1 MKAVVIEEPNRMVV
15 SRIEDPT
22 PATGEAVIKVE
33 ACGICGTDIHVLR
46 GEFAP
51 TRYPI
56 VPGHEFCGEVVAVA
70 KDVRNV
76 KAGDFV
82 AVDPSLFCGKCRQC
96 RAGRFNLCENWN
108 AIGVGSANGASA
120 EFVAV
125 PAANAFQLPPDMPRH
140 WGALVEPLSC
150 AVHGLDQVD
159 LKVAGDY
166 LIYGAGTMGLLLA
179 QLAKDSGATQ
189 LDMVDPNSKRHA
201 LARRLAADRVAA
213 SADELDRPQG
223 WDVVIDATG
232 VVRAIE
238 DGLRR
243 VARGGTF
250 LMFGVANAD
259 ATATFSPFRVYND
272 EIKIIGS
279 MAVLHSFERAL
290 SLLARGGVI
299 DCEAMI
305 TNRFQLDEYQ
315 GAIDTFLAGGGLK
328 VQVAPG
334 DASTPASPSSR
345 DVSRGTNR

>member
-1 MKAVVIEEPNRMVV
+1 MSVKSID
-15 SRIEDPT
+15 DPT
-22 PATGEAVIKVE
+22 PGPNDAVIKVE
-33 ACGICGTDIHVLR
+33 ACGVCGTDIHVIR

-56 VPGHEFCGEVVAVA
+56 VPGHEFCGEVVAVGGA
-70 KDVRNV
+70 VMNL

-82 AVDPSLFCGKCRQC
+82 AVDPSLYDGTCRQC

-108 AIGVGSANGASA
+108 AIGVGRTDGACA

-125 PAANAFQLPPDMPRH
+125 PAANAFKFPEDIPRH
-140 WGALVEPLSC
+140 YGALVEPLSC

-159 LKVAGDY
+159 LRVAGDY

-179 QLAKDSGATQ
+179 QLARDAGAAG
-189 LDMVDPNSKRHA
+189 LDVIDTNPTRHP
-201 LARRLAADRVAA
+201 LARRLGADRVAR
-213 SADELDRPQG
+213 SADDLDRPHG

-232 VVRAIE
+232 AVPAIE

-259 ATATFSPFRVYND
+259 AVASFSPFRVYND

-290 SLLARGGVI
+290 SLLVKGVI

-305 TNRFQLDEYQ
+305 TNRFGLDEYST
-315 GAIDTFLAGGGLK
+315 AIDTFLAGSGLK
-328 VQVAPG
+328 VQV
-334 DASTPASPSSR
+334 SPNSR
-345 DVSRGTNR
+345 S

>member
-1 MKAVVIEEPNRMVV
+1 VKAVVIEEPNRMAV

-22 PATGEAVIKVE
+22 PAAGEAVIKVE

-70 KDVRNV
+70 ADVRNL

-125 PAANAFQLPPDMPRH
+125 PAANAFKLPSEMPRH

-150 AVHGLDQVD
+150 AVHGLDMVNVE
-159 LKVAGDY
+159 VADNY

-179 QLAKDSGATQ
+179 QLAKHAGAAQ
-189 LDMVDPNSKRHA
+189 LDMVERNPKRHA
-201 LARRLAADRVAA
+201 LAKRLAADRIAV

-232 VVRAIE
+232 VVPAIE
-238 DGLRR
+238 DGLKR

-272 EIKIIGS
+272 EIKIVGS

-290 SLLARGGVI
+290 ALLAKGGVI

-305 TNRFQLDEYQ
+305 TNRFQLDDYSS
-315 GAIDTFLAGGGLK
+315 AIDAFLAGNGLK
-328 VQVAPG
+328 VQVAP
-334 DASTPASPSSR
+334 ALTQ
-345 DVSRGTNR
+345 V

>member
-1 MKAVVIEEPNRMVV
+1 MVV
-15 SRIEDPT
+15 GRIEDPT
-22 PATGEAVIKVE
+22 PGPGEAVIKVE

-70 KDVRNV
+70 ADVRNV
-76 KAGDFV
+76 KTGDFV
-82 AVDPSLFCGKCRQC
+82 AVDPSIFCGHCRQC
-96 RAGRFNLCENWN
+96 RL
-108 AIGVGSANGASA
+108 A

-125 PAANAFQLPPDMPRH
+125 PAANAFPLPSEMPRH

-159 LKVAGDY
+159 LQVAGDY

-179 QLAKDSGATQ
+179 QLAKDSGASRV
-189 LDMVDPNSKRHA
+189 DMVERNPRRHA
-201 LARRLAADRVAA
+201 LATRLAADRVAV

-232 VVRAIE
+232 VVPAIE

-290 SLLARGGVI
+290 TMLAKGVI
-299 DCEAMI
+299 DCDAMI
-305 TNRFQLDEYQ
+305 TNRFRMPQPQ
-315 GAIDTFLAGGGLK
+315 
-328 VQVAPG
+328 P
-334 DASTPASPSSR
+334 
-345 DVSRGTNR
+345 

>member
-1 MKAVVIEEPNRMVV
+1 MKAVVIEKPNSLVV

-22 PATGEAVIKVE
+22 PGPGEAVIKVE

-70 KDVRNV
+70 RDVRNV
-76 KAGDFV
+76 KVGDFV

-96 RAGRFNLCENWN
+96 RVGKFNLCENWN
-108 AIGVGSANGASA
+108 AIGVGSANGAAA

-125 PAANAFQLPPDMPRH
+125 PSANAFRLPSDLPRH

-150 AVHGLDQVD
+150 AVHGLDMVD
-159 LKVAGDY
+159 VEVADDY

-179 QLAKDSGATQ
+179 QLIKHTGAAQ
-189 LDMVDPNSKRHA
+189 VDMVERNPKRHA
-201 LARRLAADRVAA
+201 LAAKLAADRVAI
-213 SADELDRPQG
+213 SGDELDKPRG

-232 VVRAIE
+232 AVPAIE
-238 DGLRR
+238 DGLKR

-259 ATATFSPFRVYND
+259 AIATFSPFRVYND
-272 EIKIIGS
+272 EIKIVGS

-290 SLLARGGVI
+290 TLLAKGVV

-305 TNRFQLDEYQ
+305 TNRFGLDQYSS
-315 GAIDTFLAGGGLK
+315 AIDTFLAGSGLK

-334 DASTPASPSSR
+334 VA
-345 DVSRGTNR
+345 

>member
-1 MKAVVIEEPNRMVV
+1 VKAVVIEEPNRVAV
-15 SRIEDPT
+15 KQIADPT
-22 PATGEAVIKVE
+22 PLPSEAVVKVE

-56 VPGHEFCGEVVAVA
+56 VPGHEFCGEVVAVGG
-70 KDVRNV
+70 DVRNV
-76 KAGDFV
+76 KPHDFV
-82 AVDPSLFCGKCRQC
+82 AVDPSLFCGRCRQC

-108 AIGVGSANGASA
+108 AIGVGSVNGACA

-125 PAANAFQLPPDMPRH
+125 PSANAFPLSPDLPRH

-150 AVHGLDQVD
+150 AVHGLDMVD
-159 LKVAGDY
+159 VMVAEDY

-179 QLAKDSGATQ
+179 QLAKAAGASRVE
-189 LDMVDPNSKRHA
+189 MVEKNPQRHE
-201 LARRLAADRVAA
+201 LAKRLAADRIAV
-213 SADELDRPQG
+213 SADELDQPQG

-232 VVRAIE
+232 VVPAIE
-238 DGLRR
+238 DGIRR

-272 EIKIIGS
+272 EIKIVGS

-290 SLLARGGVI
+290 ALLAKGVI
-299 DCEAMI
+299 DSEAMI
-305 TNRFQLDEYQ
+305 TNRFQLDDYL
-315 GAIDTFLAGGGLK
+315 GAIDTFLAGSGLK
-328 VQVAPG
+328 VQVG
-334 DASTPASPSSR
+334 PA
-345 DVSRGTNR
+345 

>member
-1 MKAVVIEEPNRMVV
+1 MKAVVIEEPNKMVV
-15 SRIEDPT
+15 GRIEDPS
-22 PATGEAVIKVE
+22 PGPGEAVIKVE

-70 KDVRNV
+70 ADVRNV
-76 KAGDFV
+76 KTGDFV
-82 AVDPSLFCGKCRQC
+82 AVDPSLFCGHCRQC
-96 RAGRFNLCENWN
+96 RLGRFNLCENWN
-108 AIGVGSANGASA
+108 AIGVGSANGACA

-125 PAANAFQLPPDMPRH
+125 PAANAFRLPSEMPRH

-159 LKVAGDY
+159 LQVAGDY

-179 QLAKDSGATQ
+179 QLAKDSGASR
-189 LDMVDPNSKRHA
+189 VDIVERNPRRHA
-201 LARRLAADRVAA
+201 LATRLAADRVAVA
-213 SADELDRPQG
+213 ADELDRPQG

-232 VVRAIE
+232 VVPAIE

-290 SLLARGGVI
+290 TMLAKGVI

-305 TNRFQLDEYQ
+305 TNRFRLDEYQ
-315 GAIDTFLAGGGLK
+315 GAIDTFLAGSGLK

-334 DASTPASPSSR
+334 MP
-345 DVSRGTNR
+345 

>member
-1 MKAVVIEEPNRMVV
+1 MKAVVIEKPNSV
-15 SRIEDPT
+15 SVTGIEDPT
-22 PATGEAVIKVE
+22 PAAGEAVIKVE
-33 ACGICGTDIHVLR
+33 ACGICGTDIHVLH

-76 KAGDFV
+76 KVGDFV
-82 AVDPSLFCGKCRQC
+82 AVDPSLFCGHCRQC

-108 AIGVGSANGASA
+108 ATGVGSANGASA

-125 PAANAFQLPPDMPRH
+125 PAANAFQLPSDMPRH

-159 LKVAGDY
+159 LQVADHY

-179 QLAKDSGATQ
+179 QLVKNSGASQ
-189 LDMVDPNSKRHA
+189 LDMVERNPKRHD
-201 LARRLAADRVAA
+201 LARRLAAGRIAA

-232 VVRAIE
+232 VVPAIE
-238 DGLRR
+238 DGLKR

-259 ATATFSPFRVYND
+259 ATATFSPFKVYND

-290 SLLARGGVI
+290 TLLANGVV
-299 DCEAMI
+299 DCQAMI
-305 TNRFQLDEYQ
+305 TNRFKLDEYTK
-315 GAIDTFLAGGGLK
+315 AVDTFLAGSGLK
-328 VQVAPG
+328 IQV
-334 DASTPASPSSR
+334 SP
-345 DVSRGTNR
+345 N

>member
-1 MKAVVIEEPNRMVV
+1 MKAVVIEKPNQMAV

-22 PATGEAVIKVE
+22 PGAGEAVIKVE

-70 KDVRNV
+70 SDVRNV
-76 KAGDFV
+76 KVGDFV
-82 AVDPSLFCGKCRQC
+82 AVDPSLFCGHCRMC

-120 EFVAV
+120 ELVSV
-125 PAANAFQLPPDMPRH
+125 PSANAFRLPADIPRH

-150 AVHGLDQVD
+150 AVHGLDQVE
-159 LKVAGDY
+159 LEVADTY

-179 QLAKDSGATQ
+179 QLVKHSGAGQ
-189 LDMVDPNSKRHA
+189 LDMVERNPKRHA
-201 LARRLAADRVAA
+201 LAKKLAADRVAV

-232 VVRAIE
+232 VVPAIE

-259 ATATFSPFRVYND
+259 ATASFSPFKVYND

-290 SLLARGGVI
+290 SLLAKGVI

-305 TNRFQLDEYQ
+305 TNRFKLDEYQ
-315 GAIDTFLAGGGLK
+315 SAIDTFLAGSGLK
-328 VQVAPG
+328 VQVG
-334 DASTPASPSSR
+334 PA
-345 DVSRGTNR
+345 

>member
-1 MKAVVIEEPNRMVV
+1 VKAVVIEKPNSMSVT
-15 SRIEDPT
+15 RIEDPT
-22 PATGEAVIKVE
+22 PGAGEAVIKVE
-33 ACGICGTDIHVLR
+33 ACGICGTDIHVLH

-76 KAGDFV
+76 KVGDFV
-82 AVDPSLFCGKCRQC
+82 AVDPSLFCGHCRQC

-108 AIGVGSANGASA
+108 ATGVGSANGASA

-125 PAANAFQLPPDMPRH
+125 PAANAFQLPSDMPRH

-159 LKVAGDY
+159 LKVADNY

-179 QLAKDSGATQ
+179 QLAKDSGASQ
-189 LDMVDPNSKRHA
+189 LDMVERNPKRHD
-201 LARRLAADRVAA
+201 LAKRLAADRIAV

-232 VVRAIE
+232 VVPAIE
-238 DGLRR
+238 DGLKR

-259 ATATFSPFRVYND
+259 ATATFNPFKIYND

-290 SLLARGGVI
+290 TLLAKGVI

-305 TNRFQLDEYQ
+305 TNRFKLDEYSK
-315 GAIDTFLAGGGLK
+315 AIDTFLAGTGLK
-328 VQVAPG
+328 VQV
-334 DASTPASPSSR
+334 SP
-345 DVSRGTNR
+345 N

>member
-1 MKAVVIEEPNRMVV
+1 MKAVVIDEPNSV
-15 SRIEDPT
+15 SVKRIDDPT
-22 PATGEAVIKVE
+22 PGPNEVVVKVE
-33 ACGICGTDIHVLR
+33 ACGVCGTDIHVIR

-56 VPGHEFCGEVVAVA
+56 VPGHEFCGEVVAVGG
-70 KDVRNV
+70 DVKNL

-82 AVDPSLFCGKCRQC
+82 AVDPSLYDGTCRQC

-108 AIGVGSANGASA
+108 AIGVGRTDGACA

-125 PAANAFQLPPDMPRH
+125 PAANAFKFPEDIPRH
-140 WGALVEPLSC
+140 YGALVEPLSC

-159 LKVAGDY
+159 LQVAGDY

-179 QLAKDSGATQ
+179 QLARDAGAAG
-189 LDMVDPNSKRHA
+189 LDIIDTNAKRHP
-201 LARRLAADRVAA
+201 LAKKLGVDRVAR

-232 VVRAIE
+232 VVPAIE

-259 ATATFSPFRVYND
+259 AVASFSPFRVYND

-290 SLLARGGVI
+290 SLLVKGVI

-305 TNRFQLDEYQ
+305 TNRFGLDDYST
-315 GAIDTFLAGGGLK
+315 AIDTFLAGSGLK
-328 VQVAPG
+328 VQV
-334 DASTPASPSSR
+334 SPNSR
-345 DVSRGTNR
+345 N

>member
-1 MKAVVIEEPNRMVV
+1 MAV

-22 PATGEAVIKVE
+22 PGAGEAVIKVE
-33 ACGICGTDIHVLR
+33 ACGICGTDIHVLH

-56 VPGHEFCGEVVAVA
+56 VPGHEFCGEVVGVA
-70 KDVRNV
+70 PDVRNV
-76 KAGDFV
+76 KVGDFV

-96 RAGRFNLCENWN
+96 RAGRFNLCESWN
-108 AIGVGSANGASA
+108 AIGVGWANGACA

-125 PAANAFQLPPDMPRH
+125 PAANAFKLPSEMPRP

-150 AVHGLDQVD
+150 AVHGLDMVEVE
-159 LKVAGDY
+159 VADNY

-179 QLAKDSGATQ
+179 QLAKHAGASQ
-189 LDMVDPNSKRHA
+189 LDMVERNPKRHA
-201 LARRLAADRVAA
+201 LAKRLAADRVAV

-238 DGLRR
+238 DGLKR

-272 EIKIIGS
+272 EIKIVGS

-290 SLLARGGVI
+290 SLLAKGGVI

-305 TNRFQLDEYQ
+305 TNRFQLDDYSS
-315 GAIDTFLAGGGLK
+315 AIDAFLAGSGLK
-328 VQVAPG
+328 IQVAP
-334 DASTPASPSSR
+334 ALTQ
-345 DVSRGTNR
+345 V

>member
-1 MKAVVIEEPNRMVV
+1 MKAVVIEEPNRVAV
-15 SRIEDPT
+15 KQIADPT
-22 PATGEAVIKVE
+22 PLPTEAVVKVE

-56 VPGHEFCGEVVAVA
+56 VPGHEFCGEVMAIGGE
-70 KDVRNV
+70 VRNV
-76 KAGDFV
+76 KVGDFV
-82 AVDPSLFCGKCRQC
+82 AVDPSLFCGHCRQC

-125 PAANAFQLPPDMPRH
+125 PSANAFRLPSDMPRH

-150 AVHGLDQVD
+150 AVHGLDMVD
-159 LKVAGDY
+159 VKVADDY

-179 QLAKDSGATQ
+179 QLAKDAGASRVE
-189 LDMVDPNSKRHA
+189 MVERNPKRHE
-201 LARRLAADRVAA
+201 LARRLAADRVGAT
-213 SADELDRPQG
+213 ADELDRPQG

-232 VVRAIE
+232 VVPAIE
-238 DGLRR
+238 DGIRR

-272 EIKIIGS
+272 EIKIVGS

-290 SLLARGGVI
+290 ALLARGVI

-305 TNRFQLDEYQ
+305 TNRFKLDDYL
-315 GAIDTFLAGGGLK
+315 GAIDTFLAGSGLK
-328 VQVAPG
+328 VQVGPG
-334 DASTPASPSSR
+334 TAAS
-345 DVSRGTNR
+345 

>member
-1 MKAVVIEEPNRMVV
+1 MKAVVIEEPNRMTV

-22 PATGEAVIKVE
+22 PAPGEAVIKVE
-33 ACGICGTDIHVLR
+33 ACGICGTDIHVLH

-70 KDVRNV
+70 PDVRNV
-76 KAGDFV
+76 KNGDFV

-96 RAGRFNLCENWN
+96 RLGRFNLCENWN
-108 AIGVGSANGASA
+108 AIGVGSVNGACA

-125 PAANAFQLPPDMPRH
+125 PSANAFRLPPEMPRH

-150 AVHGLDQVD
+150 AIHGLDQVD
-159 LKVAGDY
+159 LQLAEDY

-179 QLAKDSGATQ
+179 QLAKDSGASRVE
-189 LDMVDPNSKRHA
+189 MVERNPQRHA
-201 LARRLAADRVAA
+201 LARRLAADRVAI

-232 VVRAIE
+232 VVPAIE

-290 SLLARGGVI
+290 TMLAKGVI
-299 DCEAMI
+299 DCGAMI
-305 TNRFQLDEYQ
+305 TNRFPLDQYQ
-315 GAIDTFLAGGGLK
+315 GAIDTFLAGSGLK
-328 VQVAPG
+328 VQVGPG
-334 DASTPASPSSR
+334 MPTP
-345 DVSRGTNR
+345 